1 MQGTKI
7 SEGSVMKFGVCES
20 LDNLELVERLGF
32 DYIECAVSALSTMSD
47 EDFEKAQEKV
57 RKNRIKVER
66 VNMLFPRTIKL
77 IGKDAS
83 SPDEIRAYLEK
94 AFARVKSLG
103 GTIAVFGS
111 GRSRN
116 FPEDLPF
123 AQAYRELV
131 KATKI
136 TGEAAATYG
145 ITIAIEPLNRGESNC
160 INSVKEGAM
169 LEADA
174 DTESVGLL
182 ADLYHMLK
190 DNEPMDDIILAK
202 NLKHTHIA
210 LLEGRAFPTYLN
222 DDVKNFLTALKNAG
236 YDGTISIEGKTEN
249 LEKDAESSLKV
260 LRCAAG

>member
-1 MQGTKI
+1 MDKI
-7 SEGSVMKFGVCES
+7 KGESVMKFGICGS

-32 DYIECAVSALSTMSD
+32 DYIECSASAISTMSD

-57 RKNRIKVER
+57 SKSRIKVER
-66 VNMLFPRTIKL
+66 VNILFPRSIKL
-77 IGKDAS
+77 VGEEAS
-83 SPDEIRAYLEK
+83 SYDEIRGYLEK
-94 AFARVKSLG
+94 ALGRVKSLG

-116 FPEDLPF
+116 FPEGLPF
-123 AQAYRELV
+123 VQAYRELV
-131 KATKI
+131 KVTKI
-136 TGEAAATYG
+136 IGEAAAKYG
-145 ITIAIEPLNRGESNC
+145 ITIAIEPLNRSESNC

-182 ADLYHMLK
+182 ADLYHILK
-190 DNEPMDDIILAK
+190 DNEPIDDIILVK

-210 LLEGRAFPTYLN
+210 FLEGRAFPTYLN
-222 DDVKNFLTALKNAG
+222 DDVKNFFEALKKAG
-236 YDGTISIEGKTEN
+236 YNGTISIEGKTEN

-260 LRCAAG
+260 LRNAAG